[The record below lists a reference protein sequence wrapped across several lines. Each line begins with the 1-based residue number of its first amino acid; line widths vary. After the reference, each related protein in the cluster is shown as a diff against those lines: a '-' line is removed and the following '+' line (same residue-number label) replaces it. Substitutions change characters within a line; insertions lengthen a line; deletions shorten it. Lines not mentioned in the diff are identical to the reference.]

1 MATDRKFASFSSRG
15 SPPFRMSEIP
25 PAGFCLSSFLLITD
39 RGGRVLMGKLNHEY
53 EWDHLGALDDERKR
67 RFSSRWMLPSSH
79 LIYGESPAEA
89 ARRVLREQLGLEGIE
104 LSGPVDFSEQYVA
117 NENICG
123 MHWDLEFIFRGRYDG
138 TVSHPAWKELA
149 FVDPNAPKDEFA
161 RNHQD
166 ILRLAGMRN

>member
-1 MATDRKFASFSSRG
+1 MATDRKFAGFGSSG
-15 SPPFRMSEIP
+15 SPSFRMTGIP

-39 RGGRVLMGKLNHEY
+39 RSGRVLMGKLDPEY
-53 EWDHLGALDDERKR
+53 SWDHIGALDDERKR

-79 LIYGESPAEA
+79 LLYGESPSEA
-89 ARRVLREQLGLEGIE
+89 ARRILREQLGLETIE